1 MNAYFGKDAFVNKY
15 KTLSEEDRRKVW
27 ILLYPENGQEIYLQ
41 NFADWPDA
49 VKYLKEKK
57 IRLKNLGL
65 KFRTHTVEYPVD
77 GSEGVYISQ
86 TAKGSMGGKTI
97 HCFSLGFVKDGIVH
111 RTLYTSPD
119 LTPDLQLED
128 NVEDVIQEALLIY
141 DQETETVQ

>member
-1 MNAYFGKDAFVNKY
+1 MNGYFGKDAFIAKY
-15 KTLSEEDRRKVW
+15 KTLSEKDRRKVW
-27 ILLYPENGQEIYLQ
+27 IVLFPESGQEIYLQ
-41 NFADWPDA
+41 NFKDWPDA
-49 VKYLKEKK
+49 LKYLREKK

-65 KFRTHTVEYPVD
+65 KFRTHMIEYAVE

-86 TAKGSMGGKTI
+86 TAKGTMGGKTI
-97 HCFSLGFVKDGIVH
+97 NCFSLGFVKDNIVH

-141 DQETETVQ
+141 DKET